1 MEKNVNPDI
10 KERKHHKTRTRERY
24 RRKGGRSSNLVWPI
38 DPLDCYVHGTL
49 CCSSLRLYCT
59 LTDPS
64 KAAQQSQGIQTLLE
78 AEKEA
83 AKIVQQARQYRVQK
97 LKDARSE
104 ASKEIEEYKKS
115 KEEEFKSFESS
126 HAGTT
131 SNAQS
136 TVDKETEIKLKGI
149 SDSFNSN
156 KDAVVK
162 KLLDRVVLVSPEL
175 HRNLTK
181 IEA

>member
-1 MEKNVNPDI
+1 MGWGELQGTRVKLRANQPAPLSRQVRPALRTALAEDLLDFPPSYTSSLWNKAESLELWKKNVNPNI

-83 AKIVQQARQYRVQK
+83 AKIVQQARQCQH
-97 LKDARSE
+97 LSRSTL
-104 ASKEIEEYKKS
+104 ACS
-115 KEEEFKSFESS
+115 
-126 HAGTT
+126 
-131 SNAQS
+131 
-136 TVDKETEIKLKGI
+136 L
-149 SDSFNSN
+149 
-156 KDAVVK
+156 
-162 KLLDRVVLVSPEL
+162 
-175 HRNLTK
+175 
-181 IEA
+181 